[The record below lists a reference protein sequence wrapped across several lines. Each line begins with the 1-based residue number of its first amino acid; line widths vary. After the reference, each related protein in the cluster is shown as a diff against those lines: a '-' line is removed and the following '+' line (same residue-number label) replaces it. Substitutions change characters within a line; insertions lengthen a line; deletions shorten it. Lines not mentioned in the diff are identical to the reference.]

1 MNPEI
6 NTELRHGVPLETTTS
21 SPFSDGVM
29 LAGRSKRPLGVSLLS
44 AIKAIG
50 SVIAFLAAIGGGST
64 LGDADAAAAY
74 GAIMAMFGLFS
85 LAVAIGLWRL
95 HNWARIAAVVL
106 YVLSALIGMI
116 ELSQGAASGFMQ
128 MLVAGS
134 IAAYL
139 CRSRAREAFK
149 KPMR

>member
-6 NTELRHGVPLETTTS
+6 NSELRHGIPLGTTAS
-21 SPFSDGVM
+21 SPTTDEVM
-29 LAGRSKRPLGVSLLS
+29 LADRSKRPLGVSILS
-44 AIKAIG
+44 VINVIG

-64 LGDADAAAAY
+64 LGDPDAAVAY
-74 GAIMAMFGLFS
+74 GAIMAMFGVLY

-106 YVLSALIGMI
+106 YGLSALIGMI
-116 ELSQGAASGFMQ
+116 ELLQGAASGFMQ

-149 KPMR
+149 KPM

>member
-6 NTELRHGVPLETTTS
+6 NTELRHGVPLGTATS
-21 SPFSDGVM
+21 SPVSDEVM
-29 LAGRSKRPLGVSLLS
+29 LAGSSKRPLGVSILS
-44 AIKAIG
+44 VINLIG
-50 SVIAFLAAIGGGST
+50 SAIAFLAAIGGGST
-64 LGDADAAAAY
+64 LGDPQTAAVY
-74 GAIMAMFGLFS
+74 GAITAVFGVIS

-106 YVLSALIGMI
+106 YGLSALIGLI

-139 CRSRAREAFK
+139 CRSRAREAFNK
-149 KPMR
+149 HM